1 VLTYAGERR
10 RTATCQSANRTPFWG
25 ETVMFTRTAFPNLKV
40 EIWDRETWMPDDLVG
55 EGVLNLAPILMSP
68 PGIQT
73 VQTIHLFYQ
82 GRSSGTLNI
91 AVVVQ
96 GQLAN
101 TGPVVT
107 KFANS
112 RATRTNCG
120 ATNLS

>member
-1 VLTYAGERR
+1 
-10 RTATCQSANRTPFWG
+10 
-25 ETVMFTRTAFPNLKV
+25 MFTRTAFPNLKV